1 MEILYPDYENSA
13 LGTVNAILSHYGAQT
28 RHAPL
33 SMLQDRL
40 KTAGRNVVFLVLD
53 ALGLEVLERHAR
65 PEGFFRSHLMG
76 ALSPVFPCTTVA
88 AMNSYYSGLSPAE
101 HGWLGWSLFFKE
113 YGRVVDTY
121 LNRDSFTQ
129 EAVQPPPAYTL
140 MPYESIFTALQRAGV
155 ECHSVSPFPSPYC
168 DCYKIEAGFED
179 QLRAVGELCARPGE
193 RFIMGYFTEPDALMH
208 RLGPG
213 DERAGALVRALE
225 AQLESAFQTWPQATL
240 ILSADHGMTSI
251 GRILYIDEMP
261 ELMELLVLQPFIESR
276 AASFFVKRGREA
288 LFEERF
294 RARLGKDFLLM
305 DHDQALKKLFG
316 PGKPHP
322 KTLDFVGD
330 YLALGISDAMLES
343 RGLGQNHPK
352 QFRGQHAGL
361 TRAEMRIPLIVAQNR

>member
-121 LNRDSFTQ
+121 LNRDSFTH
-129 EAVQPPPAYTL
+129 EAVQP
-140 MPYESIFTALQRAGV
+140 RCV
-155 ECHSVSPFPSPYC
+155 
-168 DCYKIEAGFED
+168 
-179 QLRAVGELCARPGE
+179 
-193 RFIMGYFTEPDALMH
+193 
-208 RLGPG
+208 
-213 DERAGALVRALE
+213 
-225 AQLESAFQTWPQATL
+225 
-240 ILSADHGMTSI
+240 
-251 GRILYIDEMP
+251 
-261 ELMELLVLQPFIESR
+261 
-276 AASFFVKRGREA
+276 
-288 LFEERF
+288 
-294 RARLGKDFLLM
+294 
-305 DHDQALKKLFG
+305 
-316 PGKPHP
+316 
-322 KTLDFVGD
+322 
-330 YLALGISDAMLES
+330 
-343 RGLGQNHPK
+343 
-352 QFRGQHAGL
+352 
-361 TRAEMRIPLIVAQNR
+361 